1 MSANGG
7 GRNSRSPSLYKS
19 NKGVEATVRIKYF
32 KLWNQIKSLQWQ
44 TECLMK
50 KKQLNFGKRALLHFN
65 LEIPIPSSVTA
76 LQDDSTFLT

>member
-1 MSANGG
+1 ME
-7 GRNSRSPSLYKS
+7 S
-19 NKGVEATVRIKYF
+19 NQKLTVTKGMLNEK
-32 KLWNQIKSLQWQ
+32 
-44 TECLMK
+44 K